1 MNSSSGKLSEERFSA
16 AAARVM
22 DRCDVLANF
31 SEENGALT
39 RRFCSP
45 PMKQVHKEIGRWL
58 EAIGWASKID
68 AAGNLLGNNS
78 KVDRPAV
85 LIGSHLDTV
94 RNAGKYDGVL
104 GVMIGL
110 AIAELIRESKT
121 ELAFDVEII
130 GFSEEEGVR
139 FNSPYIGSSAIV
151 ECFDSRVLGLKD
163 ENGISVKMALESFDC
178 NPTEIGN
185 ASLAN
190 RNIIGFIEAHIEQGP
205 VLEMENCP
213 VGTVSAIAGQTRAT
227 LGFEGK
233 AGHAGTIPHVHR
245 RDALA
250 GAAEFISAVEKKGR
264 ETDGLFATVG
274 DVRVE
279 PNISNVIPASA
290 IVRVDLRH
298 ESDTVRMMAWQ
309 ELKELA
315 SQIAGRRGLKLTLE
329 TNLNQPAIQMDQE
342 ITNYFLESISASGH
356 EPIQMPSG
364 AGHDAAMMA
373 RMVPTSMLFVR
384 CRDGISHHPDE
395 HVEEA
400 DVVAAIKILFR
411 GLVRISNGL
420 LKSRT

>member
-1 MNSSSGKLSEERFSA
+1 
-16 AAARVM
+16 M
-22 DRCDVLANF
+22 DRCEVLANF
-31 SEENGALT
+31 SEENSALT

-45 PMKQVHKEIGRWL
+45 PMKQVHKEIGSWL
-58 EAIGWASKID
+58 EAIGWTSEID
-68 AAGNLLGNNS
+68 AAGNLLGHNTN
-78 KVDRPAV
+78 VDRPAV

-139 FNSPYIGSSAIV
+139 FDSPYIGSSAIV
-151 ECFDSRVLGLKD
+151 ECFDSQVLGQKD
-163 ENGISVKMALESFDC
+163 EDGITVEMALESFGC

-185 ASLAN
+185 ASFAN
-190 RNIIGFIEAHIEQGP
+190 RNMAGFIEVHIEQGP

-213 VGTVSAIAGQTRAT
+213 VGAVSAIAGQTRAT
-227 LGFEGK
+227 IGFEGK
-233 AGHAGTIPHVHR
+233 AGHAGTVPHVHR
-245 RDALA
+245 RDGLA

-279 PNISNVIPASA
+279 PNVSNVVPASA

-298 ESDTVRMMAWQ
+298 ESDSVRMMAWQ
-309 ELKELA
+309 ALKELA
-315 SQIAGRRGLKLTLE
+315 SQIAGRRGLILTLE
-329 TNLNQPAIQMDQE
+329 TNLNQPAVQMDKE
-342 ITNYFLESISASGH
+342 ITNYLMKAISDCGYK
-356 EPIQMPSG
+356 PVQIPSG
-364 AGHDAAMMA
+364 AGHDAVIMA

>member
-1 MNSSSGKLSEERFSA
+1 MNSSSDKLSEERFSA

-22 DRCDVLANF
+22 DRCDELANF
-31 SEENGALT
+31 SEEKGALT

-45 PMKQVHKEIGRWL
+45 PMKQVHKQIGWWL
-58 EAIGWASKID
+58 KAIGWASEID
-68 AAGNLLGNNS
+68 AAGNLLGKNT
-78 KVDRPAV
+78 KIDRPV
-85 LIGSHLDTV
+85 FLIGSHLDTV
-94 RNAGKYDGVL
+94 RNAGKYDGIL

-139 FNSPYIGSSAIV
+139 FSTPYIGSSAIV
-151 ECFDSRVLGLKD
+151 ECFDSRVLDVKD
-163 ENGISVKMALESFDC
+163 EDGITVKMALESFDC
-178 NPTEIGN
+178 NPAEIGN
-185 ASLAN
+185 ASFAD
-190 RNIIGFIEAHIEQGP
+190 RNIVGFIEIHIEQGP
-205 VLEMENCP
+205 VLEEQNCP
-213 VGTVSAIAGQTRAT
+213 VGAVSAIAGQTRAT
-227 LGFEGK
+227 FGFEGE
-233 AGHAGTIPHVHR
+233 AGHAGTVPHVLRH
-245 RDALA
+245 DALA
-250 GAAEFISAVEKKGR
+250 GAAEFISAVEKKGC

-329 TNLNQPAIQMDQE
+329 TNSNQPAVQMDKE
-342 ITNYFLESISASGH
+342 ITNHFLKAISDSGYK
-356 EPIQMPSG
+356 PIQMPSG
-364 AGHDAAMMA
+364 AGHDAVMMA